1 MKQVLDKTQAI
12 YYVDNA
18 DMIKFIK
25 VNSDMEWNDVCDFV
39 RNRDI
44 VPSEDG
50 PTFWVKSDLIETPE
64 EFNEEQVYWVGAF
77 FDAHPWIEQMM
88 IVFDD

>member
-18 DMIKFIK
+18 DMIRFIE
-25 VNSDMEWNDVCDFV
+25 VNSDMKWNDVCDFV
-39 RNRDI
+39 KNNNI
-44 VPSEDG
+44 G
-50 PTFWVKSDLIETPE
+50 PCEHGPAFWVKSNLIETPE

-77 FDAHPWIEQMM
+77 FDTHPWIEQMM